1 MNIND
6 DYLEDEGL
14 NAIEVNNVC
23 MDALYQILIDPMQD
37 SLNDEDLSKVLSIG
51 AVFKELAR
59 RANAYDE
66 LSNEG
71 LSNFSRN

>member
-6 DYLEDEGL
+6 DYQEDDNL
-14 NAIEVNNVC
+14 SAIELNDAC
-23 MDALYQILIDPMQD
+23 MDALFHMVIDPMQD
-37 SLNDEDLSKVLSIG
+37 SLNGEDLSRVLSIG
-51 AVFKELAR
+51 AIFKELAKK
-59 RANAYDE
+59 AHAYDE

>member
-6 DYLEDEGL
+6 DYLEDKGL
-14 NAIEVNNVC
+14 DAIEMNNVC

-37 SLNDEDLSKVLSIG
+37 SLNGEDLSRVLSIG
-51 AVFKELAR
+51 AIFKELAKK
-59 RANAYDE
+59 AHAYDQ